1 MHRPTLFFRSRGFVL
16 LGALVAACGGGTGTG
31 FGVVGDGGGGGSG
44 GTGGN
49 GDGGSGDRDS
59 GVPML
64 TNDSGKHDGA
74 SSDASDAAAEC
85 PPAATLVYV
94 TGSDNDLWSFY
105 PPTLKFTEIG
115 MFNCLSFPT
124 HMTVDRQANAWVV
137 SDGNIYKASTKDATC
152 SAVPTWTPQAQ
163 FDDFAL
169 TFIGTT
175 MMVDPHLY
183 IMSESNLGLFDVP
196 TGTVHVIGNAPV
208 ADALGDMTSNGDGT
222 LYFLWDTTTPTLYEV
237 NPTNADVIKSKA
249 LSPADGGGDQALAYW
264 GGEFYA
270 FEDNVIWQYD
280 PKTGAVGTP
289 GSAPLSITGA
299 GQSTC
304 VPQTGAPPPPPP
316 K

>member
-1 MHRPTLFFRSRGFVL
+1 MGRHDTGVPVL
-16 LGALVAACGGGTGTG
+16 T
-31 FGVVGDGGGGGSG
+31 S
-44 GTGGN
+44 
-49 GDGGSGDRDS
+49 DS
-59 GVPML
+59 GHH
-64 TNDSGKHDGA
+64 DSA
-74 SSDASDAAAEC
+74 SSDAADASDEC

-94 TGSDNDLWSFY
+94 TGSDDDLWSFY

-115 MFNCLSFPT
+115 TFNCLSFPT

-137 SDGNIYKASTKDATC
+137 SGGNIYEASTKDATC
-152 SAVPTWTPQAQ
+152 SAVPTWTPQAD
-163 FDDFAL
+163 FDDFGL

-183 IMSESNLGLFDVP
+183 LMSESNLGLFDVP
-196 TGTVHVIGNAPV
+196 TGKVTVIGNAPV
-208 ADALGDMTSNGDGT
+208 PGAVGDMTSNGDGT
-222 LYFLWDTTTPTLYEV
+222 LYFLWDTSTPTLYEV
-237 NPTNADVIKSKA
+237 NPANADVIKSTP
-249 LSPADGGGDQALAYW
+249 LDPATGGGDQALAYW

-270 FEDNVIWQYD
+270 FENDVIWQYD

-304 VPQTGAPPPPPP
+304 VPKMGAPPPPPP